1 MLAELHVENFG
12 LMETVRLN
20 LGYGLTVFT
29 GETGAGKSM
38 LIDSL
43 GVLLGGR
50 ASTDLIRHG
59 ETRARIEGV
68 FEDLPAECLL
78 RLEEAG
84 YPAEEGQLFLFRE
97 INATGKNICRV
108 QGRSIPLT
116 LYRSLCVGLV
126 DIHGQIEHLSL
137 FSPET
142 HQDLLDALGG
152 LHEEV
157 QSVNQAAKAYQRVIR
172 REKELSVSEEE
183 RQKRE
188 EFLRYQIEE
197 IDRVNPIPGEEEDLI
212 QEKKRL
218 SNAARIT
225 SLVSEAY
232 GALYEG
238 SSGKLA
244 AFDMLGQTRKAL
256 QELERLDDEF
266 TIYEQIESIY
276 YAAEDLAEQIRTYR
290 DNFEFEP
297 GRLEQIEERLIL
309 LKKLHRYGANIQDI
323 LEKRE
328 TMYQELEQITH
339 VQEQF
344 ETIHNEKQ
352 TARQAYEIL
361 AERLSSKRQKIARK
375 IENGLSVELADLGL
389 EKSRF
394 EVRFMPNE
402 DPAIGGAET
411 AEFYF
416 SANFGEPPK
425 PLAKVA
431 SGGEMSRLMLALK
444 SLLAKVES
452 VGTFIFDEVDSGV
465 GGRTIHRV
473 GEKLAKIAQDKQVFC
488 ITHAAQVAAFADAH
502 YGIIK
507 EVNGDRTRTI
517 VDSLSESQRIEEL
530 ARMLGGGEIEIT
542 RKHAQELWQRSR
554 RGTRHDARCSNR
566 TV

>member
-20 LGYGLTVFT
+20 FGYGLTAFT

-38 LIDSL
+38 LIDAL

-59 ETRARIEGV
+59 EARARIEGV
-68 FEDLPAECLL
+68 FEELDSEYLL
-78 RLEEAG
+78 RLEAAG
-84 YPAEEGQLFLFRE
+84 YPAEEGQLFLYRE
-97 INATGKNICRV
+97 INSSGKNLCRV

-137 FSPET
+137 FRPET
-142 HQDLLDALGG
+142 HQELLDALGG
-152 LHEEV
+152 LQEEV
-157 QSVNQAAKAYQRVIR
+157 NLVNKAAKAYQGIIR
-172 REKELSVSEEE
+172 KERELSISEEE

-197 IDRVNPIPGEEEDLI
+197 IDQVNPVPGEEEELV

-218 SNAARIT
+218 SNAERIT
-225 SLVSEAY
+225 GLVSEAY

-238 SSGKLA
+238 SSGKPA
-244 AFDMLGQTRKAL
+244 AFDRLGQTRKAL
-256 QELERLDDEF
+256 QELQRLDD
-266 TIYEQIESIY
+266 TLNVYEQIESIY
-276 YAAEDLAEQIRTYR
+276 YGAEDLAEQIRSYR

-297 GRLEQIEERLIL
+297 GRLDQIEERLIQL
-309 LKKLHRYGANIQDI
+309 NKLRRYGTLIEDI
-323 LEKRE
+323 LEKRGI
-328 TMYQELEQITH
+328 MLQELDQITH

-352 TARQAYEIL
+352 TTLKAYESL
-361 AERLSSKRQKIARK
+361 AKQLSSKRYEIAQNMEK
-375 IENGLSVELADLGL
+375 VLTLELADLGL

-402 DPAIGGAET
+402 EPTAGGAEI

-416 SANFGEPPK
+416 SANLGEPPK

-465 GGRTIHRV
+465 GGRTIHKV
-473 GEKLAKIAQDKQVFC
+473 GEKLAKIAQSKQVFC
-488 ITHAAQVAAFADAH
+488 ITHAAQVAAFAEVH
-502 YGIIK
+502 YGIVK
-507 EVNGDRTRTI
+507 EVNGERTRTR
-517 VDSLSESQRIEEL
+517 VDSLSESDRIEEL

-542 RKHAQELWQRSR
+542 RKHAQELWQRSV
-554 RGTRHDARCSNR
+554 RCTKH